1 MKLHALSIFT
11 LVAFLSVSCQPD
23 AEREKEA
30 IMAVLEAESNA
41 LVAGDFE
48 SFKTLHSQ
56 NEQETRVEMGV
67 YGYNVIKGWDRVA
80 DFVGDF
86 MESGPH
92 EDIENIK
99 ENCIVH
105 VSGKS
110 AWVTCDNVWI
120 DRSAQDEI
128 LYNNLQ
134 IAFLEKQGNAWKI
147 SFSAYYTKG
156 DQNEMTIH

>member
-1 MKLHALSIFT
+1 MKLHVLF
-11 LVAFLSVSCQPD
+11 LVVLMVFLGVSCQPD
-23 AEREKEA
+23 TEKEKEA
-30 IMAVLEAESNA
+30 IMSVLKAESDA

-48 SFKTLHSQ
+48 SFKALHSQ
-56 NEQETRVEMGV
+56 NDQETRIEMGV
-67 YGYNVIKGWDRVA
+67 YGYNVIKGWERVA

-92 EDIENIK
+92 EGIENTK

-105 VSGKS
+105 ISGKS

-120 DRSAQDEI
+120 DRSSQDEI

-134 IAFLEKQGNAWKI
+134 IAFLEKHGNAWKI
-147 SFSAYYTKG
+147 SFAAYYTKG